1 MNKNMANAMDS
12 IPQTSMNFLPGTG
25 RLTFR
30 FSRGLSS
37 GFSRIVFFGL
47 YVFWDIPEW
56 LIVANVKNGCRIRII
71 ILSFFL
77 YNLSTTV
84 LSQIPTIPTCL
95 ELRTWLANK
104 PVLLQS
110 KSFHNPD
117 LAWSAA
123 RKSLSLWQ
131 DEGYPFASFY
141 FDSITYP
148 GKSARLNGTIDPG
161 PLILNGPLILHGD
174 TSLGL
179 GLLSKWIGFR
189 KDQPFS
195 LALAERVPKLT
206 RSMPFAEETA
216 PAEIEWFG
224 NQAILHLH
232 LKRSAGNSFN
242 GILGLLP
249 GQESSGKM
257 LLTGNIEAGFSNLF
271 NRGIG
276 LDIRWSRFAASS
288 QTAILDARL
297 PALGYS
303 GLGVH
308 ANFDLFRQDTLYF
321 RQKALAEI
329 FQSMAGLW
337 KLRFGLQAMSASA
350 RQSKFGAQ
358 AFSQSSN
365 SLVFGLEMETGPIH
379 RLNPERTS
387 FSFVFLPGLK
397 KIQDANSSG
406 SLRQIEFRAQGTF
419 PLWVPVNRFIL
430 KGGMDLGHVS
440 SPKQTIADQ
449 FRLGGLRSIRGFN
462 ENFFFTSSHAMV
474 SVQPQFVLD
483 SKFIFSAFCDAMV
496 YHSGLKAIEL
506 SNLSQALGFG
516 MGAEFEAG
524 ENLIQVSIANGFSTS
539 SPIDFKA
546 SKIHFGY
553 VARF

>member
-1 MNKNMANAMDS
+1 MANAMDS
-12 IPQTSMNFLPGTG
+12 IPQTSMNFFPGAG

-37 GFSRIVFFGL
+37 GFSRMVFFGL

-56 LIVANVKNGCRIRII
+56 LIVANVKNGWRIRII

-77 YNLSTTV
+77 NSLSTTV
-84 LSQIPTIPTCL
+84 LSQIPTIPTRL
-95 ELRTWLANK
+95 ELRTWIASK
-104 PVLLQS
+104 PGLPQI
-110 KSFHNPD
+110 KSFHNPN

-141 FDSITYP
+141 FDSIAYS
-148 GKSARLNGTIDPG
+148 GKSARVNGTIDPG

-174 TSLGL
+174 TGL
-179 GLLSKWIGFR
+179 RNELLSKWIGFR

-195 LALAERVPKLT
+195 LALAERVPSLT
-206 RSMPFAEETA
+206 RSMPFAEETG

-249 GQESSGKM
+249 GQESTGKM

-329 FQSMAGLW
+329 FQSMGGLW
-337 KLRFGLQAMSASA
+337 RFRFGLQAMSASA
-350 RQSKFGAQ
+350 RQSKSQ
-358 AFSQSSN
+358 TFSQSSN
-365 SLVFGLEMETGPIH
+365 SLVFGFEMETGPLH
-379 RLNPERTS
+379 RLNPERAF
-387 FSFVFLPGLK
+387 FSFLLLPGLK

-406 SLRQIEFRAQGTF
+406 NLRQIEFRAQGSF
-419 PLWVPVNRFIL
+419 PLWVPVNRFIV

-440 SPKQTIADQ
+440 SPKLTIADQ

-462 ENFFFTSSHAMV
+462 ENFFFTSSHALV
-474 SVQPQFVLD
+474 SVQPQIVLD

-496 YHSGLKAIEL
+496 YNTGLKPIDL
-506 SNLSQALGFG
+506 LNWSNALGFG

-524 ENLIQVSIANGFSTS
+524 ENLIQVSVANGFSTS

>member
-12 IPQTSMNFLPGTG
+12 IPQTSMNFFPGTG

-30 FSRGLSS
+30 FSRGPSS

-56 LIVANVKNGCRIRII
+56 LIVTNVKNGCMIRII

-77 YNLSTTV
+77 HSLSTTV

-141 FDSITYP
+141 FDSIAYS
-148 GKSARLNGTIDPG
+148 GKSARVNGTIDPG

-174 TSLGL
+174 TGL
-179 GLLSKWIGFR
+179 RNELLSKWIGFR

-195 LALAERVPKLT
+195 LALAERVPSLT
-206 RSMPFAEETA
+206 RSMPFAEETG

-249 GQESSGKM
+249 GQESTGKM

-329 FQSMAGLW
+329 FQSMGGLW
-337 KLRFGLQAMSASA
+337 RFRFGLQAMSASA
-350 RQSKFGAQ
+350 RQSKSQ
-358 AFSQSSN
+358 TFSQSSN
-365 SLVFGLEMETGPIH
+365 SLVFGFEMETGPLH
-379 RLNPERTS
+379 RLNPERAF
-387 FSFVFLPGLK
+387 FSFLLLPGLK

-406 SLRQIEFRAQGTF
+406 NLRQIEFRAQGSF
-419 PLWVPVNRFIL
+419 PLWVPVNRFIV

-440 SPKQTIADQ
+440 SPKLTIADQ

-462 ENFFFTSSHAMV
+462 ENFFFTSSHALV
-474 SVQPQFVLD
+474 SVQPQIVLD

-496 YHSGLKAIEL
+496 YNTGLKPIDL
-506 SNLSQALGFG
+506 LNWSNALGFG

-524 ENLIQVSIANGFSTS
+524 ENLIQVSVANGFSTS

>member
-1 MNKNMANAMDS
+1 M
-12 IPQTSMNFLPGTG
+12 
-25 RLTFR
+25 
-30 FSRGLSS
+30 
-37 GFSRIVFFGL
+37 VFFGL

-56 LIVANVKNGCRIRII
+56 LIVANVKNGWRIRII

-77 YNLSTTV
+77 NSLSTTV
-84 LSQIPTIPTCL
+84 LSQIPTIPTRL
-95 ELRTWLANK
+95 ELRTWIASK
-104 PVLLQS
+104 PGLPQI
-110 KSFHNPD
+110 KSFHNPN

-141 FDSITYP
+141 FDSIAYS
-148 GKSARLNGTIDPG
+148 GKSARVNGTIDPG

-174 TSLGL
+174 TGL
-179 GLLSKWIGFR
+179 RNELLSKWIGFR

-195 LALAERVPKLT
+195 LALAERVPSLT
-206 RSMPFAEETA
+206 RSMPFAEETG

-249 GQESSGKM
+249 GQESTGKM

-329 FQSMAGLW
+329 FQSMGGLW
-337 KLRFGLQAMSASA
+337 RFRFGLQAMSASA
-350 RQSKFGAQ
+350 RQSKSQ
-358 AFSQSSN
+358 TFSQSSN
-365 SLVFGLEMETGPIH
+365 SLVFGFEMETGPLH
-379 RLNPERTS
+379 RLNPERAF
-387 FSFVFLPGLK
+387 FSFLLLPGLK

-406 SLRQIEFRAQGTF
+406 NLRQIEFRAQGSF
-419 PLWVPVNRFIL
+419 PLWVPVNRFIV

-440 SPKQTIADQ
+440 SPKLTIADQ

-462 ENFFFTSSHAMV
+462 ENFFFTSSHALV
-474 SVQPQFVLD
+474 SVQPQIVLD

-496 YHSGLKAIEL
+496 YNTGLKPIDL
-506 SNLSQALGFG
+506 LNWSNALGFG

-524 ENLIQVSIANGFSTS
+524 ENLIQVSVANGFSTS

>member
-12 IPQTSMNFLPGTG
+12 IPQTSMNFFPGAG

-37 GFSRIVFFGL
+37 GFSRMVFFGL

-56 LIVANVKNGCRIRII
+56 LIVANVKNGWRIRII

-77 YNLSTTV
+77 NSLSTTV
-84 LSQIPTIPTCL
+84 LSQIPTIPTRL
-95 ELRTWLANK
+95 ELRTWIASK
-104 PVLLQS
+104 PGLPQI
-110 KSFHNPD
+110 KSFHNPN

-141 FDSITYP
+141 FDSIAYA
-148 GKSARLNGTIDPG
+148 GKSARVNGTIDPG

-174 TSLGL
+174 TGL
-179 GLLSKWIGFR
+179 RNELLCKWIGFR

-195 LALAERVPKLT
+195 LALAERVPSLT
-206 RSMPFAEETA
+206 RSMPFAEETG

-249 GQESSGKM
+249 GQESTGKM

-329 FQSMAGLW
+329 FQSMGGLW
-337 KLRFGLQAMSASA
+337 RFRFGLQAMSASA
-350 RQSKFGAQ
+350 RQSKSQ
-358 AFSQSSN
+358 TFSQSSN
-365 SLVFGLEMETGPIH
+365 SLVFGFEMETGPLH
-379 RLNPERTS
+379 RLNPERAF
-387 FSFVFLPGLK
+387 FSFLLLPGLK

-406 SLRQIEFRAQGTF
+406 NLRQIEFRAQGSF
-419 PLWVPVNRFIL
+419 PLWVPVNRFIV

-440 SPKQTIADQ
+440 SPKLTIADQ

-462 ENFFFTSSHAMV
+462 ENFFFTSSHALV
-474 SVQPQFVLD
+474 SVQPQIVLD

-496 YHSGLKAIEL
+496 YNTGLKPIDL
-506 SNLSQALGFG
+506 LNWSNALGFG

-524 ENLIQVSIANGFSTS
+524 ENLIQVSVANGFSTS